1 MFQTWHVGVLEVTT
15 ASQQWTG
22 PGSLCSLS
30 APAGRTAH
38 SSTALW
44 FFWVQDANQNQD
56 LHGNYS
62 HYLWCFHRVSARWER
77 ERESFNSILVI
88 CFSDFA
94 VSISSYAQHLSSQH
108 PHAAMVKNSQGG
120 LPPNLFGIFIF
131 DLCPCLGHM
140 ERSVGYCLLFS
151 HTHKKSGNSTHCS
164 VNDFFYL
171 QPGN

>member
-1 MFQTWHVGVLEVTT
+1 MVF
-15 ASQQWTG
+15 S
-22 PGSLCSLS
+22 SSLS
-30 APAGRTAH
+30 KVR
-38 SSTALW
+38 
-44 FFWVQDANQNQD
+44 
-56 LHGNYS
+56 
-62 HYLWCFHRVSARWER
+62 ER

-88 CFSDFA
+88 CFFDFA

-131 DLCPCLGHM
+131 GLCPCLGHM